1 VEVLEIDMVYRT
13 ITAEVDVDIELE
25 EFDDD
30 DLLDELERR
39 GLDMN
44 TKFVDGD
51 RMREILEQIW
61 LKRRTNKDY
70 QRELDDLIYFGI
82 GKIL

>member
-1 VEVLEIDMVYRT
+1 MVYRT
-13 ITAEVDVDIELE
+13 ITTEVGVDIDLD

-30 DLLDELERR
+30 QLLDELESR

-44 TKFVDGD
+44 SRFVDGD
-51 RMREILEQIW
+51 QMREILERIW
-61 LKRRTNKDY
+61 IKRRTNKDY

>member
-1 VEVLEIDMVYRT
+1 MVYRT
-13 ITAEVDVDIELE
+13 ITTEVDVDIDLD

-30 DLLDELERR
+30 QLLDELESR

-44 TKFVDGD
+44 SRFVDGD
-51 RMREILEQIW
+51 QMRELLEQIW

>member
-1 VEVLEIDMVYRT
+1 MVYRT
-13 ITAEVDVDIELE
+13 ITAEVDVDIDLD

-30 DLLDELERR
+30 QLLDELESR

-44 TKFVDGD
+44 SRFVDGD
-51 RMREILEQIW
+51 QMREILEKIW
-61 LKRRTNKDY
+61 IKRRTNKDY

>member
-1 VEVLEIDMVYRT
+1 MVYRT
-13 ITAEVDVDIELE
+13 ITTEVHVDIDLD

-30 DLLDELERR
+30 QLLDELESR

-44 TKFVDGD
+44 SRFVDGD
-51 RMREILEQIW
+51 QMREILEKIW
-61 LKRRTNKDY
+61 IKRRTNKDY

>member
-1 VEVLEIDMVYRT
+1 MVYRT
-13 ITAEVDVDIELE
+13 ITTEVDVDIDLD

-30 DLLDELERR
+30 QLLDELESR

-44 TKFVDGD
+44 SRFVDGD
-51 RMREILEQIW
+51 QMREILERIW
-61 LKRRTNKDY
+61 IKRRTNKDY

>member
-1 VEVLEIDMVYRT
+1 MVYRT
-13 ITAEVDVDIELE
+13 VTTEVDVDIDLE
-25 EFDDD
+25 EFDDY

-61 LKRRTNKDY
+61 MKRRTNKDY

>member
-1 VEVLEIDMVYRT
+1 MVYRT
-13 ITAEVDVDIELE
+13 ITTEVDVDIDLD

-30 DLLDELERR
+30 QLLNELESR

-44 TKFVDGD
+44 SRFVDGD
-51 RMREILEQIW
+51 QMREILEKIW

>member
-1 VEVLEIDMVYRT
+1 MVYRT
-13 ITAEVDVDIELE
+13 ITTEVDVDIDLD

-30 DLLDELERR
+30 QLLDELESR
-39 GLDMN
+39 GLAMN
-44 TKFVDGD
+44 SRFVDGD
-51 RMREILEQIW
+51 QMRELLEQVW

-70 QRELDDLIYFGI
+70 QHELDDLIYFGI

>member
-1 VEVLEIDMVYRT
+1 MVYRT
-13 ITAEVDVDIELE
+13 ITTEVDVDIDLD

-30 DLLDELERR
+30 QLLDELESR

-44 TKFVDGD
+44 SRFVDGD
-51 RMREILEQIW
+51 QMREILEKIW
-61 LKRRTNKDY
+61 IKRRTNKDY

>member
-1 VEVLEIDMVYRT
+1 MVYRT
-13 ITAEVDVDIELE
+13 ITTEVDVDIDLE

-30 DLLDELERR
+30 QLLDELESR

-44 TKFVDGD
+44 SRFVDGD
-51 RMREILEQIW
+51 QMREILEQIW
-61 LKRRTNKDY
+61 IKRRTNMDY

>member
-1 VEVLEIDMVYRT
+1 MVYRT
-13 ITAEVDVDIELE
+13 ITTEVDVDIYLD

-30 DLLDELERR
+30 QLLNELESR

-44 TKFVDGD
+44 SRFVDGD
-51 RMREILEQIW
+51 QMREILEQIW
-61 LKRRTNKDY
+61 IKRRTNLDY
-70 QRELDDLIYFGI
+70 QKELDDLIYFGI

>member
-1 VEVLEIDMVYRT
+1 MVYRT
-13 ITAEVDVDIELE
+13 ITTEVDVDIDLD

-30 DLLDELERR
+30 QLLDELESR

-44 TKFVDGD
+44 SRFVDGD
-51 RMREILEQIW
+51 QMREILEQIW
-61 LKRRTNKDY
+61 IKRRTNLDY

>member
-1 VEVLEIDMVYRT
+1 MVYRT
-13 ITAEVDVDIELE
+13 ITTEVHVDIDLD

-30 DLLDELERR
+30 QLLDELESR

-44 TKFVDGD
+44 SRFVDGD
-51 RMREILEQIW
+51 QMRELLEQIW

>member
-1 VEVLEIDMVYRT
+1 MVYRT
-13 ITAEVDVDIELE
+13 ITTEVDVDIDLD

-30 DLLDELERR
+30 QLLDELKSR

-44 TKFVDGD
+44 SRFVDGD
-51 RMREILEQIW
+51 YMREILEQIW

>member
-1 VEVLEIDMVYRT
+1 MVYRI
-13 ITAEVDVDIELE
+13 ITAEVGVDIDLD

-30 DLLDELERR
+30 QLLDELESR

-44 TKFVDGD
+44 SRFVDGD
-51 RMREILEQIW
+51 QMREILEKIW

-82 GKIL
+82 GKIV

>member
-1 VEVLEIDMVYRT
+1 MVYRT
-13 ITAEVDVDIELE
+13 ITTEVDVDIDLD

-30 DLLDELERR
+30 QLLDELESR

-44 TKFVDGD
+44 SRFVDGD
-51 RMREILEQIW
+51 QMREILEKIW

>member
-1 VEVLEIDMVYRT
+1 MVYRT
-13 ITAEVDVDIELE
+13 ITTEVDIDIDLD

-30 DLLDELERR
+30 QLLDELESR

-44 TKFVDGD
+44 SRFVDGD
-51 RMREILEQIW
+51 QMREILEKIW
-61 LKRRTNKDY
+61 IKRRTNKDY

>member
-1 VEVLEIDMVYRT
+1 MVYRT

-51 RMREILEQIW
+51 HMRGILEQIW

>member
-1 VEVLEIDMVYRT
+1 MVYRT
-13 ITAEVDVDIELE
+13 ITTEVDVDIYLD

-30 DLLDELERR
+30 QLLDELESR

-44 TKFVDGD
+44 SRFVDGD
-51 RMREILEQIW
+51 QMREILEQIW
-61 LKRRTNKDY
+61 IKRRTNLDY
-70 QRELDDLIYFGI
+70 QKELDDLIYFGI